1 MAAEPNLYWNLRRY
15 RSRNYSKARD
25 LTQFCLSNDF
35 KPHSQ
40 KGGGERFRILIST
53 CDDLPMSA
61 ESQLRQLQMQ
71 DDASLRA
78 DVRALGE
85 LLGQSLIRQEGKAL
99 FDLVERVRAAVRSG
113 SAEAELKSVNVEQA
127 EQLVRAFSTY
137 FHLAN
142 VAEQVHRS
150 RVLAKEREESGSW
163 IAQAIGKIEKARE
176 SGYEFT
182 VDDLK
187 NWLDGFSVRPVFT
200 AHPTEASRRSVLNKL
215 ALISDLLE
223 TANSKRKESRLSE
236 AIDLLWQTDELRVE
250 RPLVIDEAVN
260 ALYYL
265 DDLFRFTIPEVLE
278 EFANEISKLGVE
290 IPPNAK
296 PLSFGTWIGGD
307 RDGNPNVTPDVTRE
321 TIVVQVG
328 HAIRVITEAMSKL
341 RQSLSVSTR
350 IIEVSDELRE
360 SVEKD
365 LANIPEFEP
374 RYRRLNAREPYR
386 LKTTAIVHKL
396 ELTRK
401 RHAAGAPH
409 VPGRDYDNT
418 QELLDDLYVMRDSLL
433 RNRGELIAHG
443 ELERVIRVVNAFG
456 LIHATMDVREHSQ
469 MHHAAISN
477 FGIDSNYPNL
487 SPEQRFDILISE
499 LSTSALR
506 APKGLDTQSAKT
518 LDTFKAIHEL
528 ITQFGPEVIE
538 TYIISMTKSPADVIA
553 AVVLAK
559 EAGLIDIQ
567 NNVAKIGFVPL
578 LETVA
583 ELRAADSI
591 LDKLLSN
598 PIYRKLISLRDDV
611 QEVMLGY
618 SDSNKDA
625 GIATSQ
631 WEIHQAQRRLR
642 DTAMKYGVKL
652 RLFHGRGGSV
662 GRGGG
667 PTYDA
672 LIALP
677 WGSLDGQIKMTEQG
691 EVISDK
697 YSIPMLARENVEL
710 TLAAALEATVLNRGP
725 RQPKEALTKWNDCME
740 TISENAFQRYRG
752 LVTHPDLPSY
762 FYASTPVEQLGDMF
776 LGSRPSRR
784 QGAND
789 GIENLRAIPWVFGW
803 TQSRQIVPGWYGV
816 GSGLKA
822 ARESGKASVLKEM
835 LSDWHFFKTFIS
847 NVEMTMAKTDMK
859 MAEHYVKTLVPVE
872 LHHFF
877 HDIKAEFELTSRE
890 INELRGNDNLL
901 GDQPLLARTLQ
912 IRDQYLAP
920 LHMMQV
926 NLLERVRQAG
936 ESSDPSLR
944 RALLLTINGVALGL
958 RNTG

>member
-1 MAAEPNLYWNLRRY
+1 
-15 RSRNYSKARD
+15 
-25 LTQFCLSNDF
+25 
-35 KPHSQ
+35 
-40 KGGGERFRILIST
+40 
-53 CDDLPMSA
+53 MSA

-71 DDASLRA
+71 DDASLRS
-78 DVRALGE
+78 DVRSLGE
-85 LLGQSLIRQEGKAL
+85 LLGQSLVRQEGREL
-99 FDLVERVRAAVRSG
+99 LDLVEKVRAAVRTG
-113 SAEAELKSVNVEQA
+113 QGEAELKDVDVEKA
-127 EQLVRAFSTY
+127 VQLVRAFSTY

-142 VAEQVHRS
+142 VAEQLHRS
-150 RVLAKEREESGSW
+150 RVLENERTESGSW
-163 IAQAIGKIEKARE
+163 IAQAVDKIEAARK
-176 SGYEFT
+176 SGLEIKL
-182 VDDLK
+182 DDLNK
-187 NWLDGFSVRPVFT
+187 WLSDFSVRPVFT
-200 AHPTEASRRSVLNKL
+200 AHPTEASRRSVLSKL
-215 ALISDLLE
+215 AQISDLLE
-223 TANSKRKESRLSE
+223 MPASRVRDARLSE

-265 DDLFRFTIPEVLE
+265 DDLFRLTVPEVLD
-278 EFANEISKLGVE
+278 EFAIEVARLGVT
-290 IPPNAK
+290 ISPTAK

-328 HAIRVITEAMSKL
+328 HAIRVISEAMSKL

-350 IIEVSDELRE
+350 IIKVSEELQA
-360 SVEKD
+360 SVERD
-365 LANIPEFEP
+365 LANIPEFEA

-386 LKTTAIVHKL
+386 LKTTAIVHRL

-401 RHAAGAPH
+401 RHAAGTPH
-409 VPGRDYDNT
+409 VPGRDYQNT
-418 QELLDDLYVMRDSLL
+418 EELLDDLNIMRDSLL
-433 RNRGELIAHG
+433 ANHGELIATG
-443 ELERVIRVVNAFG
+443 QLERIIRTVSAFG

-469 MHHAAISN
+469 IHHAALAN
-477 FGIDSNYPNL
+477 FGIAPNYAEQSPDSL
-487 SPEQRFDILISE
+487 FDTLIAELEKSE
-499 LSTSALR
+499 LR
-506 APKGLDTQSAKT
+506 NPKDLDSQSAKT
-518 LDTFKAIHEL
+518 LDTFRAINEL
-528 ITQFGPEVIE
+528 IAQFGPEVIE
-538 TYIISMTKSPADVIA
+538 TYIISMTKQPADVLA

-559 EAGLIDIQ
+559 EAGLIDI
-567 NNVAKIGFVPL
+567 NSGVAKIGFAPL

-583 ELRAADSI
+583 ELRSADTI
-591 LDKLLSN
+591 LEKLLSN
-598 PIYRKLISLRDDV
+598 PVYRKLVTLRGDE

-642 DTAMKYGVKL
+642 DVAMKYGVKL

-697 YSIPMLARENVEL
+697 YSIPALARENVEL

-725 RQPKEALTKWNDCME
+725 RQASENLKQWNECME
-740 TISENAFQRYRG
+740 LLSENSFQRYRN
-752 LVTHPDLPSY
+752 LVSHQDLPAY
-762 FYASTPVEQLGDMF
+762 FYASTPTEQLGDMF

-822 ARESGKASVLKEM
+822 AREAGKSEVLKQM
-835 LSDWHFFKTFIS
+835 LNEWHFFKTFIS
-847 NVEMTMAKTDMK
+847 NVEMTMAKTDLK
-859 MAEHYVKTLVPVE
+859 MAANYVQALVPSN

-877 HDIKAEFELTSRE
+877 DDIKSEFELTSKE
-890 INELRGNDNLL
+890 INWLRGNENLL

-920 LHMMQV
+920 LHIMQV
-926 NLLERVRQAG
+926 NLLERVRQSG
-936 ESSDPSLR
+936 ENADPLLR

>member
-1 MAAEPNLYWNLRRY
+1 
-15 RSRNYSKARD
+15 
-25 LTQFCLSNDF
+25 
-35 KPHSQ
+35 
-40 KGGGERFRILIST
+40 
-53 CDDLPMSA
+53 MSA

-71 DDASLRA
+71 DDASLRS

-85 LLGQSLIRQEGKAL
+85 LLGQSLIRQEGKVL
-99 FDLVERVRAAVRSG
+99 LDLVEKVRAAVRAGNGES
-113 SAEAELKSVNVEQA
+113 ELKDVNVEQA
-127 EQLVRAFSTY
+127 VQLVRAFSTY

-150 RVLAKEREESGSW
+150 RVLESERVESGSW
-163 IAQAIGKIEKARE
+163 IAQAVKKIEEARN
-176 SGYEFT
+176 SGLEIKSE
-182 VDDLK
+182 DLSK
-187 NWLDGFSVRPVFT
+187 WLSDFSVRPVFT
-200 AHPTEASRRSVLNKL
+200 AHPTEASRRSVLSKL

-223 TANSKRKESRLSE
+223 TPAGRTRDARLSE

-265 DDLFRFTIPEVLE
+265 DDLFRLTVPEVLD
-278 EFANEISKLGVE
+278 EFAVELTRLGVT
-290 IPPNAK
+290 IPPTAK
-296 PLSFGTWIGGD
+296 PLTFGTWIGGD

-328 HAIRVITEAMSKL
+328 HAIRVISEAMAQL
-341 RQSLSVSTR
+341 RQSLSISTR
-350 IIEVSDELRE
+350 IIGVSPELKE
-360 SVEKD
+360 SVERD
-365 LANIPEFEP
+365 LANIPEFEA

-386 LKTTAIVHKL
+386 LKTTAIVHRL

-409 VPGRDYDNT
+409 VPGRDYANT
-418 QELLDDLYVMRDSLL
+418 EELLADLNIMRESLL
-433 RNRGELIAHG
+433 ANHGELIATG
-443 ELERVIRVVNAFG
+443 QLERIIRTVSAFG

-469 MHHAAISN
+469 VHHAALAN
-477 FGIDSNYPNL
+477 FGISSDYLELDPDTRFNTLVKELESSTLREPKNL
-487 SPEQRFDILISE
+487 DE
-499 LSTSALR
+499 
-506 APKGLDTQSAKT
+506 QSAKT
-518 LDTFKAIHEL
+518 LDTFRAINEL
-528 ITQFGPEVIE
+528 IAQFGPEVIE
-538 TYIISMTKSPADVIA
+538 TYIVSMTKKPDDLLA

-559 EAGLIDIQ
+559 EAGLVDI
-567 NNVAKIGFVPL
+567 NNGLAKIGFAPL

-583 ELRAADSI
+583 ELRAADVI
-591 LDKLLSN
+591 LEKLLSN
-598 PIYRKLISLRDDV
+598 QTYRKLVSLREDV

-642 DTAMKYGVKL
+642 DTAMKFGVKL

-725 RQPKEALTKWNDCME
+725 RQTKENLQQWNECME
-740 TISENAFQRYRG
+740 LISESSFQRYRN
-752 LVTHPDLPSY
+752 LVSHEDLPAY
-762 FYASTPVEQLGDMF
+762 FYSSTPTEQLGDMF

-822 ARESGKASVLKEM
+822 AREAGHTEVLKQM
-835 LSDWHFFKTFIS
+835 LDEWHFFKTFIS
-847 NVEMTMAKTDMK
+847 NVEMTMAKTDLK
-859 MAEHYVKTLVPVE
+859 MAQHYVESLVPSE
-872 LHHFF
+872 LRHFF
-877 HDIKAEFELTSRE
+877 TDIKAEFELTSRE
-890 INELRGNDNLL
+890 INGLRGNEDLL

-920 LHMMQV
+920 IHMMQV
-926 NLLERVRQAG
+926 NLLQRVREAG
-936 ESSDPSLR
+936 EGADPLLR
-944 RALLLTINGVALGL
+944 RALLLTINGIALGL